1 MPPKNLFKNYKNG
14 PSGGAHC
21 AWGGRCQAFLRA
33 SRGSP
38 IGRHEILIAT
48 LGSTIAKPNTSHEVT
63 AARAGRSSGRT
74 VFRQILKKS
83 HDNFHGIDTCS
94 PVRLTLR
101 IRKLFALAAF
111 SLVLVFAFSGCRS
124 HKPATENGL
133 TPVRLQLDW
142 YPQPEQGGFF
152 AAQLLGYY
160 KAEGLDVTI
169 LPLPQYGSAA
179 QLVSAGQVDIALGS
193 SDQIL
198 EWDSNGL
205 PLVAVSATMQHDP
218 QAIMVH
224 KDSPIHSFADLERHT
239 IAAQTG
245 ATWLKYVISRF
256 SLRQVREIPST
267 HSIANFLDDPD
278 YVQQIFITSE
288 PFFAKQAGADV
299 RTLLI
304 SSSGYDPYRVS
315 FASRDF
321 VAQHP
326 DIVAKFVRASI
337 LGWRSYLSDPIATN
351 AHLLQLNPALNP
363 AQEAYTAQAL
373 RDGGF
378 VTGDDRSGAQTGH
391 MTAARWQ
398 DSYDQ
403 LKYLGIL
410 HGPLNPA
417 TAYAL
422 QFVP

>member
-1 MPPKNLFKNYKNG
+1 
-14 PSGGAHC
+14 
-21 AWGGRCQAFLRA
+21 LR
-33 SRGSP
+33 
-38 IGRHEILIAT
+38 L
-48 LGSTIAKPNTSHEVT
+48 
-63 AARAGRSSGRT
+63 
-74 VFRQILKKS
+74 
-83 HDNFHGIDTCS
+83 
-94 PVRLTLR
+94 
-101 IRKLFALAAF
+101 RKLVPFAALSLAIACA
-111 SLVLVFAFSGCRS
+111 LSGCRS
-124 HKPATENGL
+124 HQPATESGL

-179 QLVSAGQVDIALGS
+179 QLVSTGQVDIGLGS

-198 EWDSNGL
+198 EWNSNGL

-224 KDSPIHSFADLERHT
+224 TNSPIHTFADLEGHT

-245 ATWLKYVISRF
+245 ATWLKYVISRYN
-256 SLRQVREIPST
+256 LQHVRQIPST
-267 HSIANFLDDPD
+267 LSVANFVADPN

-315 FASRDF
+315 FTSRDF
-321 VAQHP
+321 ATRHP
-326 DIVAKFVRASI
+326 DVVAKFVRASI
-337 LGWRSYLSDPIATN
+337 HGWQSYLHDPAATN
-351 AHLLQLNPALNP
+351 AQLLKLNPALNP

-378 VTGDDRSGAQTGH
+378 VTGTDSSGDQTGH
-391 MTAARWQ
+391 MAAARWQ
-398 DSYDQ
+398 ASYEQ
-403 LKYLGIL
+403 LKSLGIL
-410 HGPLNPA
+410 HGPVDP
-417 TAYAL
+417 TTTYSL
-422 QFVP
+422 QFAP